1 MTDTALPP
9 LEQPRR
15 FQFDWVLPA
24 LLRPRE
30 TFARIVDY
38 AGDCWLT
45 PLLVISLAEI
55 ARVIAAGNVRGLLAA
70 TGQITLPPGS
80 EFWTPEQQAQ
90 FMQAQQAAS
99 SPVFLYVFPGIVALL
114 GVWIGWVLMSAL
126 LHFLLTVLG
135 GRSATRAAL
144 NVVAWASLP
153 FAVRALIRAGYSF
166 TTGTLITSPGLAG
179 FAPTEAGAAGAF
191 LGALLALVD
200 VFVIWHLVLVVVGA
214 RQASGLSLQKVTTS
228 VLITVLIVLALQALP
243 GFIFAQLSGLQTL
256 PIFF

>member
-1 MTDTALPP
+1 MTETALPP

-15 FQFDWVLPA
+15 FQFDWVLPT
-24 LLRPRE
+24 LLRPRA
-30 TFARIVDY
+30 TLAKIVEY

-45 PLLVISLAEI
+45 PLLVVSLAEI
-55 ARVIAAGNVRGLLAA
+55 ARVIAAGNVRGLLAS
-70 TGQITLPPGS
+70 TGQVPLPPGS

-90 FMQAQQAAS
+90 FLQAQQAAS

-126 LHFLLTVLG
+126 LHLLLTMLG

-153 FAVRALIRAGYSF
+153 LAVRAIARATDIFIEQKLIVA
-166 TTGTLITSPGLAG
+166 AG
-179 FAPTEAGAAGAF
+179 FSGYVSADGGAVWEFIKAVLASVDIF
-191 LGALLALVD
+191 L
-200 VFVIWHLVLVVVGA
+200 IWHLVLVVIGA
-214 RQASGLSLQKVTTS
+214 RQASGLSLQKVAAST
-228 VLITVLIVLALQALP
+228 LITALIVLALQALP